1 MKLSPKRP
9 KKENMSKVG
18 IKKITIPANVQVKM
32 VDNVIKVIGPKGEL
46 EFSIPK
52 NIEIKIENNEI
63 SVSRRR
69 HGQYTR
75 SLHGL
80 SRKLIDNMVKGVS
93 IGFQK
98 KLDFKG
104 VGYRA
109 DVKEGKLV
117 LLVGFSHPVEY
128 PIPEG
133 IEIEVVKNI
142 ITVSGIDAQ
151 KVGQAAAQI
160 RSVKPVEPYKGK
172 GIKYL
177 EEIPRKKPGK
187 AAKAA
192 IGTTQ

>member
-1 MKLSPKRP
+1 
-9 KKENMSKVG
+9 MSKVG

-32 VDNVIKVIGPKGEL
+32 VDNLIKVIGPKGEL
-46 EFSIPK
+46 EFLIPK

-109 DVKEGKLV
+109 EVKEGKLV